1 MIKQIHCF
9 GTSFTEG
16 AGFEWW
22 KYEVVKEIYRPY
34 IDEYPKEE
42 TTFPFS
48 WPGQLKKLLPKDIKV
63 SNHAKCGWGN
73 QRVYR
78 KIMEIVNQPNFKPK
92 EHLFLIE
99 FSEASRAEFWSVEKQ
114 KHFLINYNVKDSTF
128 LDRGEVGNGG
138 PVFDY
143 QRTPSED
150 DKNYLKRISPIMSEY
165 MKTTF
170 SENDVIRRIEQNQ
183 VTFSSFMELFEL
195 NWLVPLPNTFCF
207 NPLWYDKLYKDKLIT
222 DKNDIC
228 HQFSIQQNGYGFKSE
243 TSGVWNDGHGGL
255 AWSEMIAMKTYN
267 LMIEWGYLTNTEKL
281 DVSSSKLND
290 RKIQIRNE
298 INKSNSFEPDPRT
311 KLLKGYWQTIFRK
324 DTLI

>member
-1 MIKQIHCF
+1 MIKEIHCF

-22 KYEVVKEIYRPY
+22 KYEVVKETYRPY

-78 KIMEIVNQPNFKPK
+78 KVMEIVNQPNFKPK

-128 LDRGEVGNGG
+128 LDRGEYGNGG

-150 DKNYLKRISPIMSEY
+150 DKNYLKM
-165 MKTTF
+165 
-170 SENDVIRRIEQNQ
+170 
-183 VTFSSFMELFEL
+183 
-195 NWLVPLPNTFCF
+195 C
-207 NPLWYDKLYKDKLIT
+207 
-222 DKNDIC
+222 
-228 HQFSIQQNGYGFKSE
+228 G
-243 TSGVWNDGHGGL
+243 
-255 AWSEMIAMKTYN
+255 
-267 LMIEWGYLTNTEKL
+267 
-281 DVSSSKLND
+281 
-290 RKIQIRNE
+290 KIFGNI
-298 INKSNSFEPDPRT
+298 
-311 KLLKGYWQTIFRK
+311 
-324 DTLI
+324 